1 MAVIFKE
8 LVYAEIHKA
17 EELAEHKI
25 QDDKE
30 KQYEFIKQTILADKG
45 LTSGEKSFA
54 IKLVNKKI
62 DKYKVRENKG
72 ERRISQFSNWTSE
85 NDNID
90 NLIRECQME
99 TLKPDN
105 IVEWIPYDD
114 LESIDYLTENG
125 GSKIYKALWVDG
137 YYDEWDFKENQLK
150 RIGGKP
156 DVVLKKLENVE
167 KANKNWIDEAKS
179 YLNISSNYGE
189 ILTCYGLTKDPSDG
203 NYMLVMNKS
212 HLNLREYLK
221 HKHNEITWRERI
233 QITDNIIYALSRIH
247 KEGSIHKNLHSGNIL
262 FNLTS
267 QLFYISDFGF
277 RGPADRPSNSI
288 YGNLPYLAPEIIA
301 DDHFLA
307 INIINGIRPKIE
319 SGIPLEYK
327 KLMMQCWDADPRRRP
342 NLGELINKIFEMRK
356 HCRNISNDSNSNKKN
371 KSMIKKF
378 IRKLKVF
385 QPKTNNILE
394 ISETSN
400 LDETNYKLFTS
411 KVYAFENFSEPR
423 NGTEEEQEEFHNQ
436 PYNFSISNNVDDD
449 ILNMMQSSSIFKGSK
464 KKLSKVPQINSNKD
478 FQVDYYR
485 RKTIQQTKN
494 VDIEDEHEIYN
505 DPNLHSEDQDELEIP
520 WIV

>member
-1 MAVIFKE
+1 
-8 LVYAEIHKA
+8 
-17 EELAEHKI
+17 
-25 QDDKE
+25 
-30 KQYEFIKQTILADKG
+30 
-45 LTSGEKSFA
+45 
-54 IKLVNKKI
+54 
-62 DKYKVRENKG
+62 
-72 ERRISQFSNWTSE
+72 
-85 NDNID
+85 
-90 NLIRECQME
+90 
-99 TLKPDN
+99 
-105 IVEWIPYDD
+105 
-114 LESIDYLTENG
+114 
-125 GSKIYKALWVDG
+125 
-137 YYDEWDFKENQLK
+137 
-150 RIGGKP
+150 
-156 DVVLKKLENVE
+156 
-167 KANKNWIDEAKS
+167 
-179 YLNISSNYGE
+179 
-189 ILTCYGLTKDPSDG
+189 
-203 NYMLVMNKS
+203 MNKS

-233 QITDNIIYALSRIH
+233 QFTDNIIYALSRIH

-301 DDHFLA
+301 GKEVTFASDIYSIGILMWEISSGKPPFIYHEDDHFLA

-423 NGTEEEQEEFHNQ
+423 NGTEEEQEELHNQ